1 MTHEESQQM
10 SGTQHATV
18 LGAGLFPFAEQ
29 SHIALEP
36 WQYRITRTPHPGA
49 KRLNQLWVSHAPDL
63 PCIPVKDASG
73 HVAGVLLGFPIDL
86 TSGKCITKEWQA
98 PGHLN
103 NDVEAGIHQSLA
115 ALAGR
120 FLWVCETSTLRRIY
134 PDAATQISCV
144 WDRETGSAGA
154 TALAILDEAG
164 YAQRFDHAQFAM
176 LCQENAGWFPAG
188 LTAHA
193 GVSRLLPNHY
203 LNIDTW
209 SAHRFDIRP
218 QLPKVSGPEETVE
231 HIIQTIGTQIGALM
245 MADRPPLLSL
255 TGGHETRM
263 ILACARQWADDL
275 TFVTVEQGNHTRQ
288 DMALAQQISQ
298 EHQLRHRLVEARQ
311 ADRAG
316 QERYLR
322 RTGHAAADANLL
334 QHATWRSLRP
344 GTVLVGG
351 LGGHIARAPL
361 WFDEDTQDMTLSAGE
376 LVSRMG
382 LLANDKTLRYLDTW
396 LEGLA
401 GEPAD
406 RILDL
411 AVLENQLGP
420 CAMAQFCGNP
430 GVVRF
435 LPFLTYAT
443 IAQMQALPQEW
454 KRSKALSR
462 AIIGRMW
469 PELLTYP
476 FHATGRFDTFLN
488 RAKRVWVHRVDAMHV
503 FEQGLG

>member
-1 MTHEESQQM
+1 MTYAESQHL
-10 SGTQHATV
+10 SETQHPTV
-18 LGAGLFPFAEQ
+18 LGTSLFPIFEQ
-29 SHIALEP
+29 ASIALEP
-36 WQYRITRTPHPGA
+36 WQFRITQAPHPGA
-49 KRLNQLWVSHAPDL
+49 TRLKQLWVSHAPDL
-63 PCIPVKDASG
+63 PCIPVQDASG
-73 HVAGVLLGFPIDL
+73 FAAGVLLGFPIDL
-86 TSGKCITKEWQA
+86 TTGTCITKEWQA

-103 NDVEAGIHQSLA
+103 LECETGVHQSLA
-115 ALAGR
+115 TLAGR
-120 FLWVCETSTLRRIY
+120 YLWVCETSTMRRIY

-203 LNIDTW
+203 LDIDTW

-218 QLPKVSGPEETVE
+218 QLPEISGPEETVE
-231 HIIQTIGTQIGALM
+231 HIIQTISIQIGALM
-245 MADRPPLLSL
+245 MADKPPLLSL

-275 TFVTVEQGNHTRQ
+275 TFVTVAQGNHARQ
-288 DMALAQQISQ
+288 DMALAQKISQ
-298 EHQLRHRLVEARQ
+298 DHQLRHRLVEAQ
-311 ADRAG
+311 NADRAA

-322 RTGHAAADANLL
+322 RTGHATADANLQ
-334 QHATWRSLRP
+334 QHATWTALRP
-344 GTVLVGG
+344 GTTLIGG

-361 WFDEDTQDMTLSAGE
+361 WFEDDTHDMTVTAE
-376 LVSRMG
+376 QLVSRFG
-382 LLANDKTLRYLDTW
+382 LLASDKTLRYLDTW

-420 CAMAQFCGNP
+420 WAMAQFCGSP
-430 GVVRF
+430 GIVRY
-435 LPFLTYAT
+435 LPFLSYPTV
-443 IAQMQALPQEW
+443 AQMQALPHEW
-454 KRSKALSR
+454 KRSRALSR
-462 AIIGRMW
+462 AIIGRLW

-476 FHATGRFDTFLN
+476 FHTTGRFDTLLN
-488 RAKRVWVHRVDAMHV
+488 HAKRVWVNRVDAM
-503 FEQGLG
+503 QRLRQRRG